1 MHTACWRARNWGSTR
16 SGHSSNPA
24 GSGLRT
30 PFKEPRR
37 LRIVDVLVLAPSQK
51 YAGEVDS
58 VRLPFNPR
66 HITLVDAPAFDRAPI
81 PMSLR
86 LFQGTSGMLVIV
98 AESNPGDSS
107 SVEVETRESLLA
119 RVAQGDKAAFSDL
132 YDQTASRVLGL
143 IRRVLIDHAQSE
155 EVTQEVFLEIW
166 QSASRYEPNKGGA
179 TTWILTMAHRRAID
193 RIRASQSSRDR
204 DMKIGVRDYD
214 PGVDDVA
221 DSVEIRIENERVKK
235 AMQQLTELQRQAIT
249 LAFYEGYTHSE
260 VSTIL
265 HVPIGT
271 VKTRLRDG
279 MIRLRDAMGVTS

>member
-1 MHTACWRARNWGSTR
+1 MLLTVPD
-16 SGHSSNPA
+16 SNASDP
-24 GSGLRT
+24 
-30 PFKEPRR
+30 
-37 LRIVDVLVLAPSQK
+37 
-51 YAGEVDS
+51 
-58 VRLPFNPR
+58 
-66 HITLVDAPAFDRAPI
+66 
-81 PMSLR
+81 
-86 LFQGTSGMLVIV
+86 
-98 AESNPGDSS
+98 
-107 SVEVETRESLLA
+107 SVEVETREALLL
-119 RVAQGDKAAFSDL
+119 RVAQGDRAAFSEL
-132 YDQTASRVLGL
+132 YDQTAPRVLGL

-155 EVTQEVFLEIW
+155 EVAQEVFLEIW
-166 QSASRYEPNKGGA
+166 QSAGRYEPNKGGA

-193 RIRASQSSRDR
+193 RIRASQSGRNRDL
-204 DMKIGVRDYD
+204 KIGIRDYD

-260 VSTIL
+260 VAGIL